1 MITIPLTNLS
11 VHPLCLGGN
20 VFGWSADETESHAVL
35 NAYARHGG
43 NFVDTADVY
52 SEWKEGHI
60 GGESETIIGNW
71 MKARCNRDAMVIGT
85 KIGKLSTRPG
95 LSSANI
101 IAACED
107 SLRRLQSD
115 HIDIYYSHYD
125 DEETP
130 LAETLEAFTKLIA
143 QGKVRY
149 IASSSYAPERLE
161 EALRISKENNLAP
174 YIAVQDQYNLVYRKD
189 FENGSA
195 KILRENGMSI
205 IPFFG
210 LARGFLTGK
219 YRPGVTVNSL
229 RAKGVADYQNER
241 GWSAVALLE
250 TIAAAH
256 NSSISSIA
264 LAWLRAQPTV
274 SVPIASARTVEQLE
288 EIVQVVELTTDEISQ
303 LSAITA

>member
-20 VFGWSADETESHAVL
+20 VFGWSADETQSHAVL

-43 NFVDTADVY
+43 NFLDTADVY
-52 SEWKEGHI
+52 SEWKEGHV

-71 MKARCNRDAMVIGT
+71 MKARGNRDEMVIGT
-85 KIGKLSTRPG
+85 KVGKLSTRPG
-95 LSSANI
+95 LSAANI

-174 YIAVQDQYNLVYRKD
+174 YMAVQDQYNLVYRKD

-219 YRPGVTVNSL
+219 YRPGVTVDSQ
-229 RAKGVADYQNER
+229 RAKGVTDYQNER
-241 GWSAVALLE
+241 GWSTVALLE
-250 TIAAAH
+250 TIAVAH

-264 LAWLRAQPTV
+264 LAWLRVQPNV

-288 EIVQVVELTTDEISQ
+288 EIVQVVELTADEISQ
-303 LSAITA
+303 LSAITT